1 MVVLDTSIFE
11 TQMNPEAK
19 TVFTRIDYLIA
30 YGFGSGLA
38 PRAPGTAG
46 SLLALL
52 LFVPVLWLPLM
63 FQVALILVTLV
74 LGTFISG
81 KVARDLELKDPSGI
95 VIDEFVGMWIA
106 LLFLPGLIWLVPAF
120 LLFRLFDIAKPWPVG
135 LIDRKLEGGPGI
147 MLDDVAAG
155 LYALGVLQAAHY
167 IVQQV
172 MQ

>member
-11 TQMNPEAK
+11 KQMNPDAK

-38 PRAPGTAG
+38 PAAPGTAG

-52 LFVPVLWLPLM
+52 LFIPMLWLPLM
-63 FQVALILVTLV
+63 FQLALILVTLA
-74 LGTFISG
+74 LGIFVSG
-81 KVARDLELKDPSGI
+81 KVARELALKDPSGI

-106 LLFLPGLIWLVPAF
+106 MLFLPGLLWLVPAF

-147 MLDDVAAG
+147 MLDDVVAG
-155 LYALGVLQAAHY
+155 LYALGALQIAHY
-167 IVQQV
+167 IIQQV
-172 MQ
+172 T